1 MHSPHQSIHPS
12 HSSHPSI
19 YPSIHTYIN
28 RYIQID
34 RRLTDQLYTTTPHTC
49 PFPPP
54 ASESESRYLDVKT
67 LPFEH
72 GVSLTALW
80 SGYHRMQEGIT
91 AARPLFY
98 DGLAKD
104 LMGEANA
111 TQAFQRMQ
119 DALEGSFVVSKAAY
133 THSERVWFSVRTRYY
148 DDMVQCSLLDH
159 TVQAQQRQ
167 GGARPRQLQVVDM
180 ACGFDARAF
189 RLTFPPDTV
198 FFEVDRAEVLGLKA
212 TRLDAVQPAPV
223 LTCARRVCIPADILL
238 DDWEAR
244 LVEQGFDPAL
254 PACWLMEGIFIY
266 LDEEQAVSVLRRI
279 QAISVPGSTLAFDCV
294 NEPIRFIPNMQRRLS
309 LLAEDHANYRLFLSW
324 PHALMARAGFAA
336 EDVAVILP
344 GDDPR
349 ASFGRAGPCPFLQ
362 AMRIVIRVVIA
373 LIYVGAGLLL
383 GLFIPYYAAIP
394 ALLALILIGEAWAV
408 LYKESLARQLKL
420 IFYPCAYM
428 IEARL

>member
-1 MHSPHQSIHPS
+1 
-12 HSSHPSI
+12 
-19 YPSIHTYIN
+19 
-28 RYIQID
+28 
-34 RRLTDQLYTTTPHTC
+34 
-49 PFPPP
+49 
-54 ASESESRYLDVKT
+54 
-67 LPFEH
+67 
-72 GVSLTALW
+72 
-80 SGYHRMQEGIT
+80 MQEGIT

-111 TQAFQRMQ
+111 TQAFQHMQ

-133 THSERVWFSVRTRYY
+133 THSERVWFSVRTRYPTIW
-148 DDMVQCSLLDH
+148 CSAPCW
-159 TVQAQQRQ
+159 TTRCRP
-167 GGARPRQLQVVDM
+167 GGVPGRRAATAAAGGGHGLRFRRARLPPHL
-180 ACGFDARAF
+180 
-189 RLTFPPDTV
+189 PPDTV

-279 QAISVPGSTLAFDCV
+279 QAVSVPGSTLAFDCV

-373 LIYVGAGLLL
+373 LFYVGAGLLL